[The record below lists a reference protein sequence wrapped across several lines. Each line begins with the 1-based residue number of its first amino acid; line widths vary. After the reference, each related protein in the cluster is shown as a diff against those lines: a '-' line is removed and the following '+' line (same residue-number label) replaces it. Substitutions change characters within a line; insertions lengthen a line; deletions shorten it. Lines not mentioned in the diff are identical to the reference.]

1 MSNELYDFEVTEV
14 LRQKGIKRIEK
25 QGDTIAITVSDDDSL
40 IRSTIYKSDF
50 NKTILALKKA
60 CSLQIHDKLIV
71 QEIIL
76 IISKK
81 WNELISDNGSG
92 TKDGNDTASGNANAE
107 TNNL

>member
-1 MSNELYDFEVTEV
+1 
-14 LRQKGIKRIEK
+14 
-25 QGDTIAITVSDDDSL
+25 
-40 IRSTIYKSDF
+40 
-50 NKTILALKKA
+50 
-60 CSLQIHDKLIV
+60 
-71 QEIIL
+71 L